1 MAKRKPTSALESS
14 ETKKRTLQKTPP
26 RKTTVVPPAKKMTAM
41 QVEYEDGISPTSKIN
56 VFKLDIVS
64 CNGRDLSGVEIGA
77 ADIEKIWT
85 DSIIRELDDLSGYN
99 STKSRGGTEIRL
111 QYQLKK
117 PMSIRDIA
125 WEAEF
130 NYEKE
135 GPRGTE
141 ILRCRV
147 VGLSG
152 VRQPVIGEKV
162 KVTVIATNFDITKE
176 QIIEWIGKFGK
187 IHDGHR

>member
-1 MAKRKPTSALESS
+1 
-14 ETKKRTLQKTPP
+14 
-26 RKTTVVPPAKKMTAM
+26 MTAPNM
-41 QVEYEDGISPTSKIN
+41 EFEDGISPTSKIN

-64 CNGRDLSGVEIGA
+64 SNGRDLSGVEIGA
-77 ADIEKIWT
+77 ADIERIWT
-85 DSIIRELDDLSGYN
+85 DSIIRELDDLSGYT

-130 NYEKE
+130 NYERE

-152 VRQPVIGEKV
+152 VRQPAIGEKV
-162 KVTVIATNFDITKE
+162 KITVITTNFDIASD
-176 QIIEWIGKFGK
+176 QIIEWIAKFGK
-187 IHDGHR
+187 IQEGHR